1 MIVLPLTR
9 MTSTQRLMIHR
20 QVLQCLWDGLTIKQI
35 AARLHLRVDTTG
47 RIVRRMMLDR
57 QVDSHVG
64 LVRRALEE
72 GLIRP

>member
-1 MIVLPLTR
+1 MMRQPSAR
-9 MTSTQRLMIHR
+9 RLMIDR
-20 QVLQCLWDGLTIKQI
+20 QVLQCLWDGLTIKQL

-47 RIVRRMMLDR
+47 RIVRRMMVAR
-57 QVDSHVG
+57 AVDSHVG

>member
-1 MIVLPLTR
+1 MMRQPSAR
-9 MTSTQRLMIHR
+9 RLMIQR
-20 QVLQCLWDGLTIKQI
+20 QVLQCLWEGLTIKQI

-47 RIVRRMMLDR
+47 RIVRRMMVAR
-57 QVDSHVG
+57 GVDSHVG